1 MSSVS
6 MLPVEHEVT
15 IRDTVANFVCVLFA
29 EQVFRCLKDASV
41 ARGHLPENL
50 HSHQKGESAPACPS
64 DCVLTFLEQLALLLE
79 AFVRSFSCL
88 LYVAIV
94 KLFCRATRA
103 LAIPNWVQSRPL
115 KGCDVQVLK
124 PLEALSGRA
133 PLLDWSPH
141 RDRKGRPSGRKKG
154 RVAGGASLL
163 RTLCLLLVPYS
174 LPQPVAA
181 GPIGIFSLAPF
192 LLPGVY
198 AMTRPPRPGD
208 PPGVVAGQGRPHL
221 IPPDQLTTFVGEC
234 DVTLP
239 WEDTE
244 QPPETPANISY
255 DVPWPRAQSQAA
267 EERTADDG
275 WLGVYLYTPH
285 YQTVT
290 FAIQPATRS
299 FQDVVSA
306 VQTAVSGVPSELFD
320 KVVPLVPQRFPGYA
334 FLLRCPRAIQH
345 SGMDGFAAVVCDL
358 TRVGGHYFAT
368 TLPRTIALHA
378 LMEYILPLTKHDD
391 RGLKLFIGCRD
402 KPWPECAQ
410 VVLCDG
416 DVITGSFLEESGA
429 EKLRIESLFT
439 PFSVWTPI
447 HEMFTLEVYE
457 GTCVLYGGKR
467 YTFRPHYHTDVNLV
481 QYICDRLRLK
491 PEETIMCSFKV
502 RNLDVQGITCR
513 YVVAVH
519 DVPSPLDTGVLREQ
533 AQDLFVLLDFR
544 PLGMRPKAICVNQPK
559 LHLPTIIAD
568 FGLLLPPTFCANVA
582 GGVRRGDNVRFSGH
596 TTLLFY
602 AERQPDWAA
611 TSSSDVPDD
620 DEPDNYVAMV
630 DDVDVSDPV
639 WDRSAAAGD
648 AQVSGPAG
656 CYDSSLPA
664 DHSWNHGIGR
674 EEGENIERSVD
685 IASPLALPVSM
696 SQNANSATLGTH
708 SEVEH
713 HSGILTV
720 AASSGVMPNPSLEA
734 NEPDPTIYGAEVA
747 AEDSRPVIALIYVP
761 ETLPE
766 LITVEVPTPTAV
778 PSFLSA
784 VVGARSDERARVFP
798 EITPVAP
805 QPVLEFAL
813 LVAAPEWLTEHVIV
827 LFDCRRIEQGVFAAR
842 VSHSLNRESILLAA
856 GLPADMAVNVHV
868 HGLLHPLSRGQR
880 ITMVPGMTISIVPPS
895 ERVPVGYDL
904 ADRLLTVEG
913 WNHEAE
919 LPGPTNFMG
928 SYLRVLTDAWPLNFE
943 VKPGRHAHFR
953 EDLAHALGAIEH
965 RLSTI
970 ASKPKVLDV
979 CSYGLWTSSL
989 LAATEQLSRV
999 PFPPARQP
1007 DRRIVLF
1014 LDLRLILRGITWQLI
1029 APDSVSLQSIADM
1042 FHFYCP
1048 FAHKVVVRSASS
1060 DGPSDNA
1067 ARVQVNGQV
1076 LEVEFVLDRTL
1087 LPEGHDP
1094 DTNDVPPPRDDDDHP
1109 VHEQPFASRVQH
1121 PTTSGRPGV
1130 QPSRSR
1136 SPRGPTSTAGT
1147 GQPQQA
1153 PAEKA
1158 NHSLTL
1164 TCDVQPCSP
1173 FCPNHKGI
1181 QNVAY
1186 KPMDQD
1192 RWLTSVERAP
1202 SLLAESPM
1210 MAMFWRPK
1218 ELLRLLSTI
1227 PPSGILVSDRSGT
1240 KLRAQLPLVAKLLS
1254 DPPPGNVSADSAV
1267 ENARIATHQVGGH
1280 WPRPPFRGPNL
1291 LPAEHEESDLE
1302 DMLLLEASFCVLT
1315 PGYPFERL
1323 DVTIMIPQT
1332 IQEIAE
1338 LLQTCRRASHQEL
1351 FPELVEIRPQP
1362 TVGWGFFLAV
1372 PPWINDRCVVCF
1384 DLSQWD
1390 GRVFAE
1396 TVPQQVD
1403 LWILLQLA
1411 DIPRDA
1417 EIDVHVPDFQG
1428 PLPWGTDCEV
1438 YLGCCIS
1445 FMPRHSPP
1453 VYSDLLRML
1462 RSPDVWNR
1470 GLGVATMHLANGYC
1484 VVTATDFFLFRL
1496 LPGREMY
1503 YRQDIA
1509 SVARLH
1515 HSRLRLV
1522 PAAQQPGDVAI
1533 SGWNCRAVLAA
1544 VPSVLSTSWDPT
1556 PTARTTGI
1564 LDARP
1569 LLLGWMPLHTHHDWL
1584 DLTSLADGLNQSAPE
1599 GWCVVFPAFPRH
1611 WTWIWFSE
1619 GQILIA
1625 AFAQQTN
1632 LAEVAGSS
1640 DWEPVHDTHDDDPED
1655 DRVSES
1661 SPFPT
1666 ASGGMHQTAPA
1677 AELGS
1682 THRTTRQNAD
1692 MPVEDN
1698 ICTAKLREPSS
1709 ANAGRK
1715 QGHACSLLMGELSDA
1730 ILLSL
1735 LLACYPTEIV
1745 GGMLVC
1751 LFVWTSQ
1758 ARGLQSRGCIRPV
1771 IRIPALLRL
1780 PILAA
1785 CLPHLVFGVQGM
1797 QHTGFQP
1804 DKQLPLHGI
1813 RRPVPTP
1820 VRHATGFTLGMPC
1833 PLVHPPFDN
1842 HPCPSGLQQ
1851 VSAPRPIN
1859 APEQDLCSLEQ
1870 FRTLLEESVARP
1882 DNQAFFLAAT
1892 LLEAV
1897 FEHLEELTS
1906 QRALSASSQ
1915 TLRLQDHVRP
1925 PSFSLDVEHVPLPH
1939 DRRLL
1944 QELFQP
1950 WPTRWLL
1957 PPEWT
1962 CADLPATTATMLR
1975 QLPTWEHY
1983 LSLGPGPGVS
1993 FSVYTDGSATSDT
2006 PVSGYAAVI
2015 LMHTAETSSLL
2026 GLLGGPL
2033 IGNPDSPWTVDCPP
2047 ALHAEH
2053 VAIAVALLWCLQM
2066 KGVLSTVTCQIC
2078 FDCYAAGWSAEGS
2091 WRTLSHTGALVHH
2104 LDMIARATPGVHLSY
2119 VHVKGHSSHPWNDM
2133 ADYVAKTASHKQV
2146 WPEPPKALCSAL
2158 HACDLAWMA
2167 PEQDARTH
2175 HAIPILD
2182 GTLTWSPPG
2191 DNWQPV
2197 LPEHIVPT
2205 TGGTA
2210 LQPES
2215 PSQSYRANVATVNIQ
2230 SLRGKCKY
2238 IEEQLHARRVNVA
2251 FLQETKLE
2259 GGTVTSQHYL
2269 RLHSRTDTHWGVA
2282 IWIHRQ
2288 FGLLTVDE
2296 EPLSVD
2302 ENDISFLYEGPR
2314 LLVLLVTIG
2323 EIKIGLVSGHCP
2335 HISRSAERDAFLVSV
2350 APLLRRLKRTH
2361 LMLGG
2366 IDLNGRIP
2374 VNYQGVS
2381 GDLEFG
2387 DADDTGWSF
2396 AAVLADSGMWVPS
2409 MYSQLHCGEAA
2420 TYTHPSGQQHRIDYV
2435 LLGGQS
2441 IVEQARSEV
2450 DETFDNGSPQDD
2462 HALLLLSLQ
2471 GYLEAHGQVKR
2482 LHRVRYDRDKLMTN
2496 EGRTLLREILSSFKH
2511 PGWEVSPDQHCRAVE
2526 CHLRQALDAHFS
2538 VPKTSKKSSYI
2549 PESVWQQ
2556 RDCKLCFKRRVRH
2569 RSRLWQDL
2577 YCRAFLQWKE
2587 AQDYGVMDLLGKQ
2600 CRLYE
2605 LAAAAVKFA
2614 TSQIKRAIST
2624 AKNEFLHQ
2632 VAGEGHQGA
2641 AKILQRVKQAGIGGT
2656 KTRPISRPLPLLL
2669 HPIDGSAIT
2678 TRQQRDAVW
2687 MLHFGKQEQG
2697 SATPIRDFICEA
2709 SSSCF
2714 QADVEWT
2721 AAMLPTYADVEQ
2733 VIRDI
2738 PRNKAAGLDNLPG
2751 EVLKAVPA
2759 ESARLLLPLFLKS
2772 MVLQHQPIQWRG
2784 GILYEAFKRS
2794 GLQSSVDNYR
2804 SLFVSSYLAKT
2815 YHRVVRNKTQVF
2827 CRDDFHPLHLG
2838 SKKCAPVTFASM
2850 FVLAHFR
2857 RSLAQRKSVAVLYL
2871 DTSAAYYRIVR
2882 ELAVGDI
2889 RADDTVLRLFER
2901 FGLTGEDLRELMETV
2916 ESGGMLAQAGAP
2928 DALRQVVKD
2937 IHMHTW
2943 FVSRFSD
2950 GSQVCS
2956 SLAGSRPGESWAD
2969 LIYAYIYGRVLCK
2982 IHEYA
2987 VAEDLTFQV
2996 PLDAA
3001 TGVFPPVNADETIA
3015 ATDATW
3021 ADDSAFPVV
3030 ADAPDELMRKTQRL
3044 CTLVLSFCEGH
3055 GMSPNLKPGKTSV
3068 MIRLEGK
3075 GHKRVRQ
3082 SYFPSGTRCLHL
3094 PDLGVGVTVAD
3105 QYRHLGGFVDCKLSM
3120 RPELRHRLAQA
3131 SSSYDAAKKLLLGSP
3146 RLELPTRVALF
3157 ETAITPTFFNIGLWI
3172 PSGQSWDSLCDGYS
3186 KLARRLLVPIVG
3198 AHRAFHVPL
3207 PVVHWYTGCRRLTL
3221 IARRARLSLLLSLV
3235 QNGPPLLWALLQSE
3249 ASWFTAVRDDLAW
3262 LVGEDTDNWPLLV
3275 GPAWPA
3281 WHHLLCQSPQ
3291 LFRRRVRKRLLQTH
3305 EEQIARDATLVC
3317 LWHCCRTMPRSPETA
3332 MHAESWTCFPC
3343 GKSFSTKAGLS
3354 VHFFK
3359 THGRV
3364 AAYRQVASGTVCEA
3378 CNTSFWSAGRLAAHL
3393 RASPGCVAELVK
3405 RGKQITHLAPGFGS
3419 RKRRQADSVDFTLS
3433 LPERR
3438 GCIPPP
3444 PEKPGWSR
3452 EQQLAYRAL
3461 CDGLLSITRD
3471 TTLEDAHAFIDALF
3485 NNPLYPTEIVSV
3497 LDCVDEEVRLLH
3509 ESDPNDPWDSDTA
3522 HNLLSMLQTARLR
3535 CRPTAAHD
3543 ESHPRACH
3551 SLKNFQQLVTNF
3563 EWPKAKVSSDSVH
3576 GTLPDFAVTVSSC
3589 WEADWHKH
3597 RGKVGIS
3604 AVANDYGALLPDHL
3618 RQAWMKIVDNCTVH
3632 IHAPPEFW
3640 SHPLA
3645 APFLCAR
3652 PAFARPN

>member
-1 MSSVS
+1 MGRGRKPTAKNQAWRDNRGDYDPRYWRGAWSPSLRGAAPWREEENDAGRTLAFPTFTSVALPKARARTTVLVEDDDTDGTMVPS
-6 MLPVEHEVT
+6 VQNAVNQARRAEMKVMKLRKGLQTVKDKWALFEEQSKENYKRERLKFAREQQRQEKELSEALEHQEEARAAIRQAIDREHFPPAAEDPSFPPVEQIFDEWSKDDDSTFQQVLSRAFVGATRTPRRGTGAPARTPIPRPKPVVTPTPMEEDDELFTEVAPVDPYHEMTTPQAEQAAATGPPPPGLSPVGAGQHPKPPSGPRRGVKDMTKTAAPNEPLRGPGLQSKLEQKRSAMLPFGGAHPEPAPAAEATQSEEARPEGLAQVFIDDDHPLSCSTDAHRLAIQLPLRLTTIVT

-29 EQVFRCLKDASV
+29 EQVFRCSNRWKLYQDV
-41 ARGHLPENL
+41 HHCLIGAR
-50 HSHQKGESAPACPS
+50 
-64 DCVLTFLEQLALLLE
+64 
-79 AFVRSFSCL
+79 
-88 LYVAIV
+88 
-94 KLFCRATRA
+94 
-103 LAIPNWVQSRPL
+103 
-115 KGCDVQVLK
+115 
-124 PLEALSGRA
+124 
-133 PLLDWSPH
+133 
-141 RDRKGRPSGRKKG
+141 
-154 RVAGGASLL
+154 
-163 RTLCLLLVPYS
+163 
-174 LPQPVAA
+174 
-181 GPIGIFSLAPF
+181 
-192 LLPGVY
+192 
-198 AMTRPPRPGD
+198 
-208 PPGVVAGQGRPHL
+208 
-221 IPPDQLTTFVGEC
+221 
-234 DVTLP
+234 
-239 WEDTE
+239 
-244 QPPETPANISY
+244 
-255 DVPWPRAQSQAA
+255 
-267 EERTADDG
+267 
-275 WLGVYLYTPH
+275 
-285 YQTVT
+285 TVT
-290 FAIQPATRS
+290 
-299 FQDVVSA
+299 
-306 VQTAVSGVPSELFD
+306 E
-320 KVVPLVPQRFPGYA
+320 K
-334 FLLRCPRAIQH
+334 
-345 SGMDGFAAVVCDL
+345 
-358 TRVGGHYFAT
+358 
-368 TLPRTIALHA
+368 
-378 LMEYILPLTKHDD
+378 
-391 RGLKLFIGCRD
+391 
-402 KPWPECAQ
+402 

-416 DVITGSFLEESGA
+416 DVITGSFLEES
-429 EKLRIESLFT
+429 
-439 PFSVWTPI
+439 
-447 HEMFTLEVYE
+447 
-457 GTCVLYGGKR
+457 
-467 YTFRPHYHTDVNLV
+467 
-481 QYICDRLRLK
+481 
-491 PEETIMCSFKV
+491 
-502 RNLDVQGITCR
+502 
-513 YVVAVH
+513 
-519 DVPSPLDTGVLREQ
+519 GVLREQ

-1640 DWEPVHDTHDDDPED
+1640 DW
-1655 DRVSES
+1655 
-1661 SPFPT
+1661 
-1666 ASGGMHQTAPA
+1666 
-1677 AELGS
+1677 
-1682 THRTTRQNAD
+1682 
-1692 MPVEDN
+1692 DN

-1715 QGHACSLLMGELSDA
+1715 Q
-1730 ILLSL
+1730 
-1735 LLACYPTEIV
+1735 
-1745 GGMLVC
+1745 
-1751 LFVWTSQ
+1751 
-1758 ARGLQSRGCIRPV
+1758 
-1771 IRIPALLRL
+1771 
-1780 PILAA
+1780 
-1785 CLPHLVFGVQGM
+1785 
-1797 QHTGFQP
+1797 
-1804 DKQLPLHGI
+1804 
-1813 RRPVPTP
+1813 
-1820 VRHATGFTLGMPC
+1820 
-1833 PLVHPPFDN
+1833 
-1842 HPCPSGLQQ
+1842 
-1851 VSAPRPIN
+1851 
-1859 APEQDLCSLEQ
+1859 
-1870 FRTLLEESVARP
+1870 
-1882 DNQAFFLAAT
+1882 
-1892 LLEAV
+1892 
-1897 FEHLEELTS
+1897 
-1906 QRALSASSQ
+1906 
-1915 TLRLQDHVRP
+1915 
-1925 PSFSLDVEHVPLPH
+1925 
-1939 DRRLL
+1939 
-1944 QELFQP
+1944 
-1950 WPTRWLL
+1950 
-1957 PPEWT
+1957 
-1962 CADLPATTATMLR
+1962 
-1975 QLPTWEHY
+1975 
-1983 LSLGPGPGVS
+1983 
-1993 FSVYTDGSATSDT
+1993 
-2006 PVSGYAAVI
+2006 
-2015 LMHTAETSSLL
+2015 
-2026 GLLGGPL
+2026 
-2033 IGNPDSPWTVDCPP
+2033 
-2047 ALHAEH
+2047 
-2053 VAIAVALLWCLQM
+2053 
-2066 KGVLSTVTCQIC
+2066 
-2078 FDCYAAGWSAEGS
+2078 
-2091 WRTLSHTGALVHH
+2091 
-2104 LDMIARATPGVHLSY
+2104 
-2119 VHVKGHSSHPWNDM
+2119 GHSSHPWNDM

-3044 CTLVLSFCEGH
+3044 CTLVLS
-3055 GMSPNLKPGKTSV
+3055 
-3068 MIRLEGK
+3068 
-3075 GHKRVRQ
+3075 
-3082 SYFPSGTRCLHL
+3082 
-3094 PDLGVGVTVAD
+3094 
-3105 QYRHLGGFVDCKLSM
+3105 
-3120 RPELRHRLAQA
+3120 
-3131 SSSYDAAKKLLLGSP
+3131 
-3146 RLELPTRVALF
+3146 
-3157 ETAITPTFFNIGLWI
+3157 
-3172 PSGQSWDSLCDGYS
+3172 
-3186 KLARRLLVPIVG
+3186 
-3198 AHRAFHVPL
+3198 
-3207 PVVHWYTGCRRLTL
+3207 
-3221 IARRARLSLLLSLV
+3221 
-3235 QNGPPLLWALLQSE
+3235 
-3249 ASWFTAVRDDLAW
+3249 
-3262 LVGEDTDNWPLLV
+3262 
-3275 GPAWPA
+3275 
-3281 WHHLLCQSPQ
+3281 
-3291 LFRRRVRKRLLQTH
+3291 
-3305 EEQIARDATLVC
+3305 
-3317 LWHCCRTMPRSPETA
+3317 
-3332 MHAESWTCFPC
+3332 
-3343 GKSFSTKAGLS
+3343 
-3354 VHFFK
+3354 
-3359 THGRV
+3359 
-3364 AAYRQVASGTVCEA
+3364 
-3378 CNTSFWSAGRLAAHL
+3378 
-3393 RASPGCVAELVK
+3393 CVAELVK

-3535 CRPTAAHD
+3535 CQG
-3543 ESHPRACH
+3543 
-3551 SLKNFQQLVTNF
+3551 LQ
-3563 EWPKAKVSSDSVH
+3563 
-3576 GTLPDFAVTVSSC
+3576 
-3589 WEADWHKH
+3589 
-3597 RGKVGIS
+3597 
-3604 AVANDYGALLPDHL
+3604 
-3618 RQAWMKIVDNCTVH
+3618 
-3632 IHAPPEFW
+3632 
-3640 SHPLA
+3640 
-3645 APFLCAR
+3645 
-3652 PAFARPN
+3652 